1 MPQRKPSKK
10 LSWRQSRGHR
20 CHLRKPQATHKRT
33 IRRRQRIKID
43 SQENKEF
50 LELIDIT
57 KSKEKNK

>member
-1 MPQRKPSKK
+1 MPQKKPSRKLPWRQKLGYRSHLRNRHIKYK
-10 LSWRQSRGHR
+10 LS
-20 CHLRKPQATHKRT
+20 ATK
-33 IRRRQRIKID
+33 IRRIKID